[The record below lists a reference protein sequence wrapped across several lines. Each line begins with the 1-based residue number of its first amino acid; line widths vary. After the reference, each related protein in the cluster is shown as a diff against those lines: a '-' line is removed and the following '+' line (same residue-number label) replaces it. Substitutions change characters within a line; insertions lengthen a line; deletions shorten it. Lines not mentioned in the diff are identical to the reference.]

1 MPLPRLRWLIP
12 TGEALAPE
20 LCRRW
25 LERFPQIP
33 LVNAYGPTECS
44 DDVTHHPIELPP
56 PAGAPR
62 VPIGSPVANTELYVL
77 DRRRRPV
84 PAGVP
89 GELYVGGDGLARG
102 YLGRP
107 GLTGGRFVPHP
118 FGAPG
123 ARLYRTGDLVRW
135 LPLAGRGAGRRSWS
149 SWGAWTTR

>member
-25 LERFPQIP
+25 LERFPHIP

-62 VPIGSPVANTELYVL
+62 VPIGRPVANTELYVL
-77 DRRRRPV
+77 DRRLAPV

-123 ARLYRTGDLVRW
+123 PASTAPATW
-135 LPLAGRGAGRRSWS
+135 SAGCPRGPWS